1 MYQDLLYVTAQP
13 DVPYFHWQAEVYIHN
28 FIEKGIN
35 PKNIHVV
42 FSINPNTTP
51 SESSLR
57 LKEFGVNVH
66 HYKDTRSK
74 KYYIPSIKPYLISKW
89 LEENPSY
96 GKVFFLHDADIIF
109 RELPDYKTLLQDDVL
124 YVSDTIGYI
133 GYDYIMDCCKRYEL
147 QHPSSQKGQLL
158 QEMADVVGIDV
169 TLIKD
174 NQLNSG
180 GGQYIIKDTDHIL
193 WNKIYEDCVPLYN
206 QMLDYQKRFPISPGE
221 IQFWTAEMWS
231 VLWNLWRVGKQT
243 KIHDDLSF
251 SWATDTTSMYEKHPI
266 LHMAGI
272 TENLRNTK
280 FYKGDF
286 IMVNPL
292 DKLRED
298 LSYFNYV
305 ENHSA
310 TKKYVEVMVN
320 LVKKTTF

>member
-1 MYQDLLYVTAQP
+1 
-13 DVPYFHWQAEVYIHN
+13 VYIHN

-42 FSINPNTTP
+42 FSITPNTTP
-51 SESSLR
+51 SESSLK

-66 HYKDTRSK
+66 HYEDHRSK